1 MKRIKNFTLGI
12 LGVTFLSL
20 GLFSCSN
27 DDGATTDKQ
36 QNNESLIKT
45 NALPLW
51 PFVVIKIISE
61 SVDGK
66 YYLEI
71 EYNSDGS
78 IRSEKEGCR
87 GFLGTCKMPS
97 RLKSSSESVSLD
109 SSPLD
114 YIESGSS
121 RLINAEL
128 LKTHFGILYA
138 INKKEYSDD
147 CEFFF
152 NTDKKEIS
160 GELIID
166 NPKVLKELEV
176 TKPIIIHGEY
186 KVYENE
192 DYKYI
197 IIDEQ

>member
-1 MKRIKNFTLGI
+1 
-12 LGVTFLSL
+12 
-20 GLFSCSN
+20 
-27 DDGATTDKQ
+27 
-36 QNNESLIKT
+36 
-45 NALPLW
+45 
-51 PFVVIKIISE
+51 
-61 SVDGK
+61 
-66 YYLEI
+66 
-71 EYNSDGS
+71 
-78 IRSEKEGCR
+78 
-87 GFLGTCKMPS
+87 MPS

-166 NPKVLKELEV
+166 NPKILKELEV